1 MRSDLSELLRDAKAT
16 MPPAP
21 YDVEDAVAAGRRLQG
36 RRRAALAGAAV
47 ATAVM
52 TVAVAVA
59 VTQLDARPRA
69 HVVPLDKAPSVAP
82 CTTVDPLQKVQQI
95 ITQKTEMTRRASP
108 YYQNPA
114 NGTDWALAS
123 EPVDLTG
130 PGVYVFRFVGIPA
143 DFDFRTKPGGFG
155 MIPPDDFHGQL
166 RPASDGGRGVV
177 TDPDGNRVF
186 ELPLRLEDR
195 PGWTTT
201 CTGLIM
207 FIG

>member
-1 MRSDLSELLRDAKAT
+1 

-21 YDVEDAVAAGRRLQG
+21 FDVEDAVAAGRRLRG
-36 RRRAALAGAAV
+36 RRRAAWAGAAG
-47 ATAVM
+47 ATAAV
-52 TVAVAVA
+52 TVAVAVV

-82 CTTVDPLQKVQQI
+82 CTTVDPQREVQQI

-130 PGVYVFRFVGIPA
+130 PGLYVFRFTGIPA
-143 DFDFRTKPGGFG
+143 DFDFRTKPGGFNL
-155 MIPPDDFHGQL
+155 IRPNDFNGQL
-166 RPASDGGRGVV
+166 RPAADGGRGVV
-177 TDPDGNRVF
+177 TDPDGSRIF
-186 ELPLRLEDR
+186 ELPLRLEDG
-195 PGWTTT
+195 PGRTTT